1 MTVEPRV
8 EDLLASIRKAID
20 DDLGGGSSTSGN
32 SQGTLMR
39 GALREMRVSYD
50 GDAKQREADSEISKL
65 RDRIGRSRIQSAI
78 ADPHPLPPRFANAAP
93 SLKPARNGFSSIL
106 AGEGRNTSPVLRQ
119 TIADD
124 DLYESLETEQAQGFD
139 EPATE
144 EIWAEPEPAY
154 VPPPSPYYP
163 PEAYAQPPQ
172 ASLVSPQTAYQTQNS
187 FQDLADSILARATGD
202 RGLENMTQDL
212 LRGMLK
218 NWLDDNLPD
227 MVERLV
233 REEIERVA
241 RRGR

>member
-20 DDLGGGSSTSGN
+20 DDLGGDSSTSGN
-32 SQGTLMR
+32 SHGTLMR

-50 GDAKQREADSEISKL
+50 GDVKQREADTEISKL

-106 AGEGRNTSPVLRQ
+106 SGEGRNSPPVLRQ
-119 TIADD
+119 TLADD
-124 DLYESLETEQAQGFD
+124 ELYDSLETEQAQGFS
-139 EPATE
+139 EPDPQ

-163 PEAYAQPPQ
+163 PEAYAPPPQ
-172 ASLVSPQTAYQTQNS
+172 AALVSPQTAYQAQNS
-187 FQDLADSILARATGD
+187 FQDLADSIMARATGD

-218 NWLDDNLPD
+218 TWLDENLPD
-227 MVERLV
+227 LVERLV

>member
-1 MTVEPRV
+1 
-8 EDLLASIRKAID
+8 
-20 DDLGGGSSTSGN
+20 
-32 SQGTLMR
+32 
-39 GALREMRVSYD
+39 MRVSYD

-78 ADPHPLPPRFANAAP
+78 ADPHPLPPRFVNAAP

-106 AGEGRNTSPVLRQ
+106 AGEGRNAPPPLRQ

-124 DLYESLETEQAQGFD
+124 DLYETLESELVQGF
-139 EPATE
+139 EEAPQE
-144 EIWAEPEPAY
+144 EIWAEPQPAY

-163 PEAYAQPPQ
+163 PEAYAPQ
-172 ASLVSPQTAYQTQNS
+172 AALVSPQTAYQTQNS